1 MEKQVII
8 ERGTDGTYSCFVSEE
23 TPLKNGVFGYGSTVE
38 EAKADFLEAYTEA
51 VEQYGETEN
60 VSFSFAYDTASFLQ
74 AFSKKMS
81 LAGLQVITGINRKQL
96 NHYVTGHSKPSP
108 TTVAK
113 IEEGVK
119 KFTKELNDLS
129 FV

>member
-8 ERGTDGTYSCFVSEE
+8 ERGTDGMYSCFVSEK
-23 TPLKNGVFGYGSTVE
+23 TPLKNGVIGYGNTVE
-38 EAKADFLEAYTEA
+38 AAKADFLEAYNEA
-51 VEQYGETEN
+51 VELFGEEEN
-60 VSFSFAYDTASFLQ
+60 LTFVFAYDTASFLQ

-81 LAGLQVITGINRKQL
+81 LAGLQAITGINRKQL

-113 IEEGVK
+113 IESGIK
-119 KFTKELNDLS
+119 KFQEELSQVS